1 MRKYRMKTFEFGE
14 LVELRKEKYNP
25 LTNDTVPCIEL
36 EHINQNS
43 GTINGYVN
51 SIEQKS
57 IKNVFHKGD
66 ILFAKLRPYLRKY
79 WFAEFDGVCSSEIW
93 VLKPKSVVTAEYL
106 FCLIQTEEFIRIAN
120 VSFGSKMPRAD
131 WDFINHYPF
140 TIIHSL
146 SEQQRIVSVLSLWD
160 TAIAKQTA
168 LIENL
173 TLRKRGLMQ
182 QLLTG
187 KKRLKGF
194 EGEWKEVRL
203 GEIGKF
209 AGGCVFNEHEQG
221 GIEGVP
227 FYKVSDMNLE
237 GNEIQMTVANNY
249 VTQEQITRLG
259 YTVIDKESIIFAK
272 VGAAIALER
281 KRYAKNFIIDNNMLA
296 FIPNCNPWFMKH
308 WFDSIILSKYIQVG
322 ALPSYNASD
331 LAIIKLRLP
340 SPSEQD
346 AITKV
351 LLGADK
357 EIEIQKQ
364 KLAAMQE
371 QKKGL
376 MQVLLTGKRRV
387 LYVPQDV
394 TQGGTQGGTQDGTQD
409 GTQGENLDLWIEE
422 QIKKNPNITTEE
434 LSKASGKGINT
445 IKRHISKLSHIKYVG
460 SGYSGHWEIDNSK

>member
-1 MRKYRMKTFEFGE
+1 MNNDNQHIPFGYKPSPLGIIPEDWEVRRLGEICTFLHNNTLSRNQLNE
-14 LVELRKEKYNP
+14 
-25 LTNDTVPCIEL
+25 TNGKV
-36 EHINQNS
+36 QNVH
-43 GTINGYVN
+43 Y
-51 SIEQKS
+51 
-57 IKNVFHKGD
+57 GD
-66 ILFAKLRPYLRKY
+66 ILVKYPSILNARAEAIPYVNQEDYKDTLNEFIEDGDVIMADTAEDETVGKACEIINVDSKQILAGLHTMLIRPQKGLFSSSFLGYHINSNSYRRQLNALIQGIK
-79 WFAEFDGVCSSEIW
+79 VCSLGKQ
-93 VLKPKSVVTAEYL
+93 V
-106 FCLIQTEEFIRIAN
+106 IAN
-120 VSFGSKMPRAD
+120 TFLLVP
-131 WDFINHYPF
+131 P
-140 TIIHSL
+140 L
-146 SEQQRIVSVLSLWD
+146 PEQQRIVFLLSLWD
-160 TAIAKQTA
+160 TAITKQTA
-168 LIENL
+168 LIEKL

-281 KRYAKNFIIDNNMLA
+281 KRFAKNFIIDNNMLA

-376 MQVLLTGKRRV
+376 MQVLLTGERR
-387 LYVPQDV
+387 
-394 TQGGTQGGTQDGTQD
+394 
-409 GTQGENLDLWIEE
+409 IR
-422 QIKKNPNITTEE
+422 K
-434 LSKASGKGINT
+434 
-445 IKRHISKLSHIKYVG
+445 
-460 SGYSGHWEIDNSK
+460 

>member
-1 MRKYRMKTFEFGE
+1 M
-14 LVELRKEKYNP
+14 
-25 LTNDTVPCIEL
+25 TNDNQHIPTGYKPSPLGIIPEDWEVKRIGEIGDFSKGNGVPKDKITKDEHGHSCLTYGDLYTKYDFVIMDIKSFIYDDVASESKEIHIGDICFAGSGETPEDIGKCAAYIEESIAYAGGDIIIL
-36 EHINQNS
+36 SPNKGI
-43 GTINGYVN
+43 N
-51 SIEQKS
+51 SIWLSYVLNSDIGGKQRYKFAQGFSIVHIYPDYLKQIQIPTPTFTEQ
-57 IKNVFHKGD
+57 N
-66 ILFAKLRPYLRKY
+66 
-79 WFAEFDGVCSSEIW
+79 
-93 VLKPKSVVTAEYL
+93 
-106 FCLIQTEEFIRIAN
+106 N
-120 VSFGSKMPRAD
+120 
-131 WDFINHYPF
+131 
-140 TIIHSL
+140 
-146 SEQQRIVSVLSLWD
+146 IVSILSLWD

-168 LIENL
+168 LIEQL

-221 GIEGVP
+221 GVEGVP

-249 VTQEQITRLG
+249 VTQEQISRLG
-259 YTVIDKESIIFAK
+259 YTVIDKDAIIFAK

-281 KRYAKNFIIDNNMLA
+281 KRFAKNFIIDNNMLA
-296 FIPNCNPWFMKH
+296 FVPNGNPWFMKY

-331 LAIIKLRLP
+331 LAIIRLRLP

-346 AITKV
+346 AISKV
-351 LLGADK
+351 LLNSDK

-364 KLAAMQE
+364 KLAALQE

-387 LYVPQDV
+387 
-394 TQGGTQGGTQDGTQD
+394 
-409 GTQGENLDLWIEE
+409 
-422 QIKKNPNITTEE
+422 K
-434 LSKASGKGINT
+434 
-445 IKRHISKLSHIKYVG
+445 
-460 SGYSGHWEIDNSK
+460 

>member
-1 MRKYRMKTFEFGE
+1 MNNGNQHIPSGYKPSPLGPIPEDWEVKRLGEACTF
-14 LVELRKEKYNP
+14 LRTNT
-25 LTNDTVPCIEL
+25 LSRDQLNDTNGEVRNIHYGDVLIKYPSIIDVRKQSIPFVNQEDYKESMNDFIED
-36 EHINQNS
+36 
-43 GTINGYVN
+43 
-51 SIEQKS
+51 
-57 IKNVFHKGD
+57 GD
-66 ILFAKLRPYLRKY
+66 I
-79 WFAEFDGVCSSEIW
+79 
-93 VLKPKSVVTAEYL
+93 VLADTAEDETVGKA
-106 FCLIQTEEFIRIAN
+106 CEIAN
-120 VSFGSKMPRAD
+120 VGSEKILSGLHTMLIRPQKGLFSPWFLGYQVNSVSYRKQLNAL
-131 WDFINHYPF
+131 IQG
-140 TIIHSL
+140 IKVCSL
-146 SEQQRIVSVLSLWD
+146 GKQAVANTYFAVPPLPEQQNIVSVLSLWD

-168 LIENL
+168 LIEQL

-221 GIEGVP
+221 GVEGVP

-237 GNEIQMTVANNY
+237 GNEIQMTIANNY

-259 YTVIDKESIIFAK
+259 YTVIDKEAIIFAK

-281 KRYAKNFIIDNNMLA
+281 KRFAKNFIIDNNMLA

-376 MQVLLTGKRRV
+376 MQVLLTGKKR
-387 LYVPQDV
+387 
-394 TQGGTQGGTQDGTQD
+394 
-409 GTQGENLDLWIEE
+409 
-422 QIKKNPNITTEE
+422 IKKQE
-434 LSKASGKGINT
+434 K
-445 IKRHISKLSHIKYVG
+445 
-460 SGYSGHWEIDNSK
+460 